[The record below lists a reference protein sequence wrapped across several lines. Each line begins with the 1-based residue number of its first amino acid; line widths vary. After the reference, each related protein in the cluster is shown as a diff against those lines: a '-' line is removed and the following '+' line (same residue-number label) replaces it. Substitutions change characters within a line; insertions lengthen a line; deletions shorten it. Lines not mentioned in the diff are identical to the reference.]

1 MDQGENML
9 LQANISTVILS
20 TLDPTGVLTGR
31 STKSRDVHEDAH
43 GTVACFDN
51 LFLPKI

>member
-20 TLDPTGVLTGR
+20 TLDPMGVLTGR
-31 STKSRDVHEDAH
+31 STTEVGELLQDT
-43 GTVACFDN
+43 GC
-51 LFLPKI
+51 